1 MERSTSCGYSDAYML
16 VKGTIIVTNTAAQGQ
31 QSNGTK
37 KKVIFKNCATFTNY
51 IRRINNTQVDDAQDI
66 DVVMPM
72 YNLIQYS
79 NNYLR
84 DEAYINVADSKIT
97 DFNADSTI
105 TDSFKTKE
113 RITGKTNG
121 DGSKEVKIMVPL
133 KF

>member
-1 MERSTSCGYSDAYML
+1 MVRSTSCGYSDAYML

-31 QSNGTK
+31 QSNGTN
-37 KKVIFKNCATFTNY
+37 KKVIFKDCATFTNY
-51 IRRINNTQVDDAQDI
+51 IRRTNNTQVDDAQDI

-97 DFNADSTI
+97 DFNAEI
-105 TDSFKTKE
+105 LLLI
-113 RITGKTNG
+113 R
-121 DGSKEVKIMVPL
+121 L
-133 KF
+133 KQKNE